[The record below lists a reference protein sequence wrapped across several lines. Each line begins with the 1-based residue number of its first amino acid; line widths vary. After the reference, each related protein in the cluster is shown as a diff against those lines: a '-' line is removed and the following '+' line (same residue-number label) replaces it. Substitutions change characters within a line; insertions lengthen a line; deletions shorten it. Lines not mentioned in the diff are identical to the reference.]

1 MSIIQ
6 EREVIFL
13 RMRKFLSAILLLCI
27 CASAHAQKKW
37 NLRTIID
44 HAMANNINV
53 KMSEVQE
60 KLAAINLK
68 QSRLSQIPNGNISG
82 NFGFNSGNNQDPITF
97 QRVTQTYLSS
107 GVQLQSSAEIFNF
120 FNKRNQ
126 IAANNWEHD
135 AAKAYVNK
143 LKNDIALTAA
153 NGYLQV
159 LLAMEQEKIMQV
171 QVSQTAAQLENT
183 RKMVR
188 AGALP
193 ELNTVQLVAQLATD
207 SGNYISAKGNTQT
220 AILTLK
226 SYLNLDASA
235 PFEIET
241 PPVELIPLEP
251 IAQLQPDYVYSLA
264 VANQPQQKYNELKL
278 KAAYS
283 SKAAARGAM
292 FPSLSLYG
300 SLGSNFISSKR
311 PNYVPVIGAPEATGA
326 FVQVNGNNYMVQAPS
341 VTYVKNGN
349 IPIDPYFK
357 QLSNNFSQG
366 IGVSLSIPIFNG
378 YNYRSNF
385 ERAKLNI
392 QTAKLQQEQD
402 NQTLKQ
408 NIYQAYIS
416 AVTALDKF
424 NATKKAV
431 DAAEQSYLFA
441 QKRYEVGMLGTFDLI
456 TSQNNLLRSK
466 LDFSTSRFDYVF
478 KMKVLE
484 FYKGLGLKL

>member
-1 MSIIQ
+1 
-6 EREVIFL
+6 
-13 RMRKFLSAILLLCI
+13 MRKIIAAIIFI
-27 CASAHAQKKW
+27 CACFTSRAQEKW

-44 HAMANNINV
+44 YAMQHNISV

-60 KLAAINLK
+60 KVAFINLK

-82 NFGFNSGNNQDPITF
+82 NLGFNSGNNQDPITF

-120 FNKRNQ
+120 FSKRNQ
-126 IAANNWEHD
+126 IAANIWEHE
-135 AAKAYVNK
+135 AARAYVTK

-159 LLAMEQEKIMQV
+159 LLAMEQEKIMKV
-171 QVSQTAAQLENT
+171 QVSQTAAQLTNT
-183 RKMVR
+183 QKMVD
-188 AGALP
+188 AGTLP
-193 ELNTVQLVAQLATD
+193 ELNAIQLVAQLATD
-207 SGNYISAKGNTQT
+207 SGNYISAKGNTQM

-226 SYLNLDASA
+226 SYLSLDASA
-235 PFEIET
+235 PFEVDT
-241 PPVELIPLEP
+241 PPVDLIPIEP
-251 IAQLQPDYVYSLA
+251 ISDLQPDYVYSLA
-264 VANQPQQKYNELKL
+264 VANQPQQKYNEMKL
-278 KAAYS
+278 KAAIK
-283 SKAAARGAM
+283 SKDAAHGAM

-300 SLGSNFISSKR
+300 SLGSNFISAKV
-311 PNYVPVIGAPEATGA
+311 PNYVPVIGAPVATGA
-326 FVQVNGNNYMVQAPS
+326 FVMVNGNSYMVQSPS
-341 VTYVKNGN
+341 VTYVKDGN
-349 IPIDPYFK
+349 KPIDPYFK

-366 IGVSLSIPIFNG
+366 VGLSLSIPLFNG
-378 YNYRSNF
+378 YNYRSNY

-392 QTAKLQQEQD
+392 QTSRLQQDQD

-416 AVTALDKF
+416 ALTALDKF
-424 NATKKAV
+424 NASKKAV
-431 DAAEQSYLFA
+431 SAAEQTYMFA

-456 TSQNNLLRSK
+456 TSQNNLLRAR
-466 LDFSTSRFDYVF
+466 LDYSSSRFDYVF